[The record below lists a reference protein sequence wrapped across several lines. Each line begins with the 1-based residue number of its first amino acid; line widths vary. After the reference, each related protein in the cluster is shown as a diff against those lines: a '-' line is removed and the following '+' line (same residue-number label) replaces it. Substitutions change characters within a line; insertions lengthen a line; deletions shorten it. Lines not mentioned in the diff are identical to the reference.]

1 MTDDEVTAIVD
12 KWTKSDDWPRCNG
25 RLARFESGSVSC
37 ACGTCPGV
45 EKKREKIRQA
55 DAAERAKYHP
65 KQETNRQPETDVFAE
80 AFDQWK
86 RGY

>member
-1 MTDDEVTAIVD
+1 
-12 KWTKSDDWPRCNG
+12 
-25 RLARFESGSVSC
+25 
-37 ACGTCPGV
+37 V